1 MSPRQRVRPWY
12 RRFAGWMIAAGILIA
27 AVAAFLLWPRGPVY
41 ADYVDG
47 RRPSVVFVWSDPTPH
62 HPHG

>member
-1 MSPRQRVRPWY
+1 MGGSRKGAPWY
-12 RRFAGWMIAAGILIA
+12 RRYAGWLIA
-27 AVAAFLLWPRGPVY
+27 AVVATAVVIAVLVWPRGPVY

-47 RRPSVVFVWSDPTPH
+47 VRPTIVFVWSDPTPH